1 MSNDDDD
8 RDEDK
13 DEDGEEDN
21 SEELA
26 EAIEEIEEGLEE
38 LEELI
43 ADHNNPKAK
52 EKLTE
57 SIPRIQE
64 ILDLMKKQLK
74 IKV

>member
-1 MSNDDDD
+1 MSSDDDD
-8 RDEDK
+8 RDEDL
-13 DEDGEEDN
+13 DEEGEEDN

-26 EAIEEIEEGLEE
+26 EAIEGIEEGLEE

-43 ADHNNPKAK
+43 AAHHNPKAK
-52 EKLTE
+52 EKMTE

-64 ILDLMKKQLK
+64 ILDVMKRQLK